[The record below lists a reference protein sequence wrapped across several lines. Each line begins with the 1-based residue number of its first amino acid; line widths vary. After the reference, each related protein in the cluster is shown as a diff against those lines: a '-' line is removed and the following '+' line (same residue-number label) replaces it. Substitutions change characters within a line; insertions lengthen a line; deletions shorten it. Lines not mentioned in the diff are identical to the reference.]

1 MTQALHWLAAQAVV
15 VEAGAAVLA
24 LLAVILAVWALLV
37 AAAAGRRRRRAPRA
51 VVPAGDGVAEALGVL
66 QQQLQDLEHRMGTLE
81 NRQALALSRVGMVRF
96 NPFADTGADLSFAVA
111 LLNAGGDGLVL
122 TGLWGRDE
130 VRVYAKPVEG
140 AQSRYALSEEERA
153 AIDLAMRDR
162 RQASP

>member
-1 MTQALHWLAAQAVV
+1 GGSGGGPAEA
-15 VEAGAAVLA
+15 AGAP
-24 LLAVILAVWALLV
+24 
-37 AAAAGRRRRRAPRA
+37 G
-51 VVPAGDGVAEALGVL
+51 GG
-66 QQQLQDLEHRMGTLE
+66 
-81 NRQALALSRVGMVRF
+81 
-96 NPFADTGADLSFAVA
+96 
-111 LLNAGGDGLVL
+111 AGGDGLVL

>member
-1 MTQALHWLAAQAVV
+1 MTQALHWLAAQALV

-96 NPFADTGADLSFAVA
+96 NPFADTGADLSFA
-111 LLNAGGDGLVL
+111 
-122 TGLWGRDE
+122 
-130 VRVYAKPVEG
+130 
-140 AQSRYALSEEERA
+140 
-153 AIDLAMRDR
+153 
-162 RQASP
+162 